1 MKAASTMT
9 VNTTAKISPE
19 LVDHLHSVRDYLRFG
34 TSRFNEAKLYFG
46 HGSDN
51 AWDDALALVL
61 HALHLGQEGR
71 EQILDARLTPGE
83 GRAILALF
91 IRRIEGRVPVPYLTG
106 EAWFAGLKFKVDER
120 VLIPRSPIAELIE
133 VGFSPWLVDEPMT
146 ILDLCTGGGCIGI
159 GCAYAFP
166 DAEVVLSDISTDALT
181 VAGENIEQHNL
192 VSRVSTLESDLFSGI
207 DQRFDLIVS
216 NPPYVDAPDY
226 AAMPPEY
233 HCEPALA
240 LESGDDGLDFTRR
253 LLREAAGYLNELGIL
268 VVEVGNSAVHLEE
281 AFPDVPFTWL
291 EFERGGYGVFVLTQA
306 ELLAHAAD
314 FA

>member
-1 MKAASTMT
+1 MAA
-9 VNTTAKISPE
+9 NTTAKITPE
-19 LVDHLHSVRDYLRFG
+19 LVDHLHSVRDYIRFG
-34 TSRFNEAKLYFG
+34 ASRFNEAALYFG

-71 EQILDARLTPGE
+71 KQILDARLTPGE

-91 IRRIEGRVPVPYLTG
+91 IRRIEGRTPVPYLTG
-106 EAWFAGLKFKVDER
+106 EVWFAGLKFKVDER

-133 VGFSPWLVDEPMT
+133 AGFSPWLADEPAA

-166 DAEVVLSDISTDALT
+166 AAEVVLSDISGAALV
-181 VAGENIEQHNL
+181 VANENIVQHEL
-192 VSRVSTLESDLFSGI
+192 SSRVTALESDLFASI

-216 NPPYVDAPDY
+216 NPPYVDAADY
-226 AAMPPEY
+226 GAMPPEY
-233 HCEPALA
+233 HREPALA

-253 LLREAAGYLNELGIL
+253 LLREAAAYLNENAVL

-291 EFERGGYGVFVLTQA
+291 EFERGGYGVFVLTREELIEHGA
-306 ELLAHAAD
+306 E
-314 FA
+314 FV

>member
-1 MKAASTMT
+1 MT
-9 VNTTAKISPE
+9 ANTAAKITPE
-19 LVDHLHSVRDYLRFG
+19 LIDHLRNVRDYIRFG
-34 TSRFNEAKLYFG
+34 ASRFNEAELYFG

-83 GRAILALF
+83 GRAILTLF
-91 IRRIEGRVPVPYLTG
+91 IRRIEGRIPVPYLIG

-133 VGFSPWLVDEPMT
+133 AGFSPWLADEPT
-146 ILDLCTGGGCIGI
+146 AILDLCTGGGCIGI

-166 DAEVVLSDISTDALT
+166 AAAVVLSDISADALV
-181 VAGENIEQHNL
+181 VAGENIVQHEL
-192 VSRVSTLESDLFSGI
+192 SSRVSAVESDLFAGI

-226 AAMPPEY
+226 GAMPPEY
-233 HCEPALA
+233 HREPALA

-253 LLREAAGYLNELGIL
+253 LLREAAEHLNESGIL
-268 VVEVGNSAVHLEE
+268 VVEVGNSAVHLEA

-306 ELLAHAAD
+306 ELLAHAPD